1 MNLESEMKEI
11 LHASED
17 NEVLLAPSSNIIKL
31 FNGLVVI
38 EKQCIKRGFKV
49 ETILGFSEHTISNP
63 SSHQLKRNLLCFNLK
78 VDKVQRDGDCLFRST
93 LFQLSKLDLNSGLSK
108 SI

>member
-31 FNGLVVI
+31 FNSLAVI
-38 EKQCIKRGFKV
+38 
-49 ETILGFSEHTISNP
+49 
-63 SSHQLKRNLLCFNLK
+63 
-78 VDKVQRDGDCLFRST
+78 
-93 LFQLSKLDLNSGLSK
+93 
-108 SI
+108 